1 MKGQEML
8 KSRLHRGAVALL
20 AATPLL
26 VASSADAMTV
36 SGRAGGFHEGGTTCY
51 VNPSYPSRNRVIVQP
66 PVMSSSPVSNNGT
79 VTVGGGLYGGGNH
92 VQTVGYRAFLYRWN
106 GATWSYTG
114 AYGALHRG
122 STGDVLQ
129 PVLWTTGLNGGS
141 TVFNTPSRGFYRVFL
156 RAYWFA
162 DALAGGGTAQGWS
175 GLYEQGRQS
184 YCRF

>member
-1 MKGQEML
+1 MI

-20 AATPLL
+20 TAAPLL
-26 VASSADAMTV
+26 LASSADAMTV
-36 SGRAGGFHEGGTTCY
+36 SGSAGGFQEGGTTCY
-51 VNPSYPSRNRVIVQP
+51 LNRSYPSRNRVIVQP
-66 PVMSSSPVSNNGT
+66 PFMSSSPVGSNGSE
-79 VTVGGGLYGGGNH
+79 TVGGGFIGGGRH
-92 VQTVGYRAFLYRWN
+92 VQQVGYRAFLYRWN
-106 GATWSYTG
+106 GTRWSYTG

-141 TVFNTPSRGFYRVFL
+141 TVFNTPTRGFYKVFL

-162 DALAGGGTAQGWS
+162 DDRAAGGTAQGWS